1 MTNGGSG
8 AVIPS
13 DAPSP
18 RLCHLRKWADFEGYG
33 FNLHADKAK
42 RTQFVGVV
50 DLNSPAESAG
60 MKRND
65 KIIEVRSKYGDI

>member
-1 MTNGGSG
+1 MTNGNSG
-8 AVIPS
+8 IALPA

-18 RLCHLRKWADFEGYG
+18 RLCHLRKWADFNGYG

-42 RTQFVGVV
+42 HTQFVGVV
-50 DLNSPAESAG
+50 DPNSPAESAG

-65 KIIEVRSKYGDI
+65 KIIE